1 MDDDRDPEGRPPDP
15 LPKMF
20 GENGEPAGGPARP
33 HGWTLP
39 SKEGLFHMLGVLLES
54 ERAETAAILIDLMY
68 EDVMGRRGDPDER
81 PY

>member
-1 MDDDRDPEGRPPDP
+1 MDDDRDADGPSDDP
-15 LPKMF
+15 LPETF
-20 GENGEPAGGPARP
+20 GESGKPAGGPAHP